1 MKHDLYPIFSI
12 LYDYIIVTCIEL
24 ELVFITL
31 MEIAE
36 Q

>member
-12 LYDYIIVTCIEL
+12 LYDYIIVTNIK
-24 ELVFITL
+24 LVLITL
-31 MEIAE
+31 IEIAE